1 MTEDNIMTTATK
13 TNPAGA
19 SLKGRKQPTEAV
31 AVKLAAGCLKMGSD
45 PTRLTII
52 RALAAGP
59 LNVTALC
66 RMTAQ
71 SQPSCSH
78 HLSLLRASGIIEG
91 RRDGHSNFY
100 ALTDRGRSLAVAA
113 DPLVESFRN
122 GR

>member
-1 MTEDNIMTTATK
+1 MSEDRSMAATTQ
-13 TNPAGA
+13 TNPTVA
-19 SLKGRKQPTEAV
+19 SRKGRSQPTEAA

-45 PTRLTII
+45 PTRLTIL

-100 ALTDRGRSLAVAA
+100 ALTDRGRSLAAA
-113 DPLVESFRN
+113 AAPLVESFRN

>member
-1 MTEDNIMTTATK
+1 MSEDRSMAATTQ
-13 TNPAGA
+13 TNPTVA
-19 SLKGRKQPTEAV
+19 SRKGRAQPTEAA

-45 PTRLTII
+45 PTRLTIL

-100 ALTDRGRSLAVAA
+100 ALTERGRALAAAA

>member
-1 MTEDNIMTTATK
+1 MIEDNTMTTTTQ
-13 TNPAGA
+13 TNPTAA
-19 SLKGRKQPTEAV
+19 AKKGRAQPTEAA

-59 LNVTALC
+59 RNVTALC
-66 RMTAQ
+66 GVTAQ

-91 RRDGHSNFY
+91 RRTGHNNFY
-100 ALTDRGRSLAVAA
+100 ALTERGRALAAAA
-113 DPLVESFRN
+113 DPLVEAFRS

>member
-1 MTEDNIMTTATK
+1 MIEDNIMTTTTQ
-13 TNPAGA
+13 TNPTSA
-19 SLKGRKQPTEAV
+19 SKKGRTQATEAA

-52 RALAAGP
+52 RALASGP
-59 LNVTALC
+59 RNVTALC

-91 RRDGHSNFY
+91 RRDGHNNFY
-100 ALTDRGRSLAVAA
+100 ALTDRGRALAAAA